1 MFLNTDMELV
11 YDIDT
16 DNSGASGTSCTMSSS
31 QTDSTV
37 DYCSESDMRSTVKTY
52 AEVSLY
58 SNFKWL
64 KYKIL
69 FEIFSIIHMFKQFVG

>member
-1 MFLNTDMELV
+1 MFLNTDIELV

-16 DNSGASGTSCTMSSS
+16 DNSGDGTTCTISSS

-64 KYKIL
+64 EYKIL
-69 FEIFSIIHMFKQFVG
+69 FSRCSE

>member
-1 MFLNTDMELV
+1 MFLNTDIELV

-16 DNSGASGTSCTMSSS
+16 DNSGDGTTCTISSS

-52 AEVSLY
+52 AEVSFY
-58 SNFKWL
+58 SNLKWL
-64 KYKIL
+64 EFKIL
-69 FEIFSIIHMFKQFVG
+69 FARSLA